1 MPIRTIM
8 LAALL
13 SSTFA
18 ALAEEQAAKSQFV
31 NYDRFIGREAVTGK
45 RGLILGLNRP
55 LPLSCPPFKLLDE
68 DGNAINPKVGPDGN
82 PILPKYDKDGNV
94 TNINELRFV
103 GKPVSTK
110 KTCGQCHDYDKITHG
125 YHFQMGRD
133 QLFPAVQEDR
143 SDAEKLSPASQ
154 GPGYFGKWH
163 LLYQRQLTPWNV
175 TDPKEADMSP
185 FEWVVECGICHPGG
199 GPAEYDRTGQRYDEA
214 LGKDIGGLTLF
225 GNGDYLDQAWE
236 KTGVLEADCF
246 ICHFEEYD
254 YSIRVQE
261 MKKYNFKFAATAA
274 TNLAYI
280 FGSVREGQEPRA
292 YYKTDI
298 FRPDGT
304 VLMHI
309 RRPNDRQCLA
319 CHNLS
324 NAQKRGGDWHN
335 QYTQDVHTEQGIRC
349 IDCHHNDIRHNFQ
362 KGSPSGQT
370 VRKDLDNTMLSCK
383 ECHEKG
389 EKGAPEFVKAHRFLP
404 PLHLERIDC
413 TACHITH
420 RPFLPAGTIDTLTGM
435 ARQTAI
441 PASADEYDNVAYGAA
456 WGRLEENSSENLMV
470 PFTAAEIEQAKN
482 FAVAENAELRKLF
495 TVAPGP
501 DQAPV
506 CRLPQGAFTVGGFMD
521 QSGGAASDDARML
534 MLLVLQETAVPR
546 GSQGAICVFR
556 GNAEQM
562 GTTGLKPI
570 KIKLQPKRPGAAI
583 AETPFAFARA
593 KHDGKIYPIS
603 RQLGAFWAYVE
614 NNEAK
619 PLFLSDMDAAWKFL
633 TDPKFKRYEYKGQ
646 PGSGVASPALPP
658 ADEALRQEL
667 LAFTPE
673 TLKKEDAAE
682 QALQAAIKDKLKLY
696 TFEDR
701 RELTVHD
708 DNNDSFPEANTD
720 EEIGLVAWAL
730 KTAVPRLA
738 DRQLYYIRGEKVF
751 QVAVDPWYNPFDDSI
766 PAWGED
772 FGPMLDMERI
782 GENEPFMAI
791 QLLAEREDDPS
802 GKSSWSAPTKSWQ
815 GVEIRLARPIHA
827 TVELVDPSSV
837 PTLAAL
843 AQPLDWTPSHGVEP
857 VERALGAHGCSD
869 CHSEDAPFLFGTV
882 PVDPFGD
889 DAKPVTVSQAAVLG
903 YHGQQRKYTGV
914 AGLTDTFFN
923 WFTVAVIGALLGHMG
938 MDTLTRIRTR
948 KSRKKVPAGHSEMVQ
963 RFNGHFLVQHFVLM
977 SSVLLLILSAIPQ
990 FALRF
995 PGAHWAGVMTSAMGG
1010 VDLWR
1015 LIHRVAASGLIFV
1028 CIYHIVYSLVH
1039 REGRRDFM
1047 LMLPR
1052 PRDFLNLGQNLL
1064 WFFGLRKT
1072 PPQFGRFSYIEKFD
1086 YWAVFWGCAIMVG
1099 TGLPMWFPELVHA
1112 VVPDATLAFWDTVKE
1127 AHAHEAILA
1136 ALAIIIWHFYNV
1148 HYRPGRFP
1156 GSLTFLHGRI
1166 SRHEMEEEHPAE
1178 CESTPPENAD
1188 GGNLK

>member
-1 MPIRTIM
+1 MM
-8 LAALL
+8 AALL
-13 SSTFA
+13 SLTFA
-18 ALAEEQAAKSQFV
+18 AFAEEQPAQGQFV
-31 NYDRFIGREAVTGK
+31 NYDRFIGREAVTGN

-55 LPLSCPPFKLLDE
+55 LPLSCPPFKLLDA
-68 DGNAINPKVGPDGN
+68 DGNPINPKMGPDGK

-94 TNINELRFV
+94 TNIAELRFV
-103 GKPVSTK
+103 GNPVSMK
-110 KTCGQCHDYDKITHG
+110 KTCGQCHEYDKITHG

-133 QLFPAVQEDR
+133 QLFPAIPEDR

-175 TDPKEADMSP
+175 TDPKDADMSP
-185 FEWVVECGICHPGG
+185 FEWVTECGICHPGG

-214 LGKDIGGLTLF
+214 LRKDIGGLTAF
-225 GNGDYLDQAWE
+225 GNGDYMDQAWM

-246 ICHFEEYD
+246 ICHLEEYD

-261 MKKYNFKFAATAA
+261 LKKYNFKFTATAA
-274 TNLAYI
+274 ANLAFI
-280 FGSVREGQEPRA
+280 FGSVREGQEPKA

-309 RRPNDRQCLA
+309 RRPSDRQCLA

-335 QYTQDVHTEQGIRC
+335 SYVQDAHTQQGIRC
-349 IDCHHNDIRHNFQ
+349 IDCHHGDIRHNFQ
-362 KGSPSGQT
+362 KGSPSGQS
-370 VRKDLDNTMLSCK
+370 VREDLDNTMLSCAK
-383 ECHEKG
+383 CHEDG
-389 EKGAPEFVKAHRFLP
+389 EKGAPGYEKAHRFLP

-420 RPFLPAGTIDTLTGM
+420 RPFLPAGTVDTLTGI

-441 PASADEYDNVAYGAA
+441 SPSADEYDDRAFGAA
-456 WGRLEENSSENLMV
+456 WGYLAEHSSENLMV
-470 PFTAAEIEQAKN
+470 SFTPAEIERAKN
-482 FAVAENAELRKLF
+482 YVIAENSDLRKLF
-495 TVAPGP
+495 TDTRSEGEGTSS
-501 DQAPV
+501 V
-506 CRLPQGAFTVGGFMD
+506 CRLPAGAFTVGGLME
-521 QSGGAASDDARML
+521 QSGGAESDDARML
-534 MLLVLQETAVPR
+534 MLLALQQT
-546 GSQGAICVFR
+546 QGAQSPICVFR
-556 GNAEQM
+556 GKAEQM
-562 GTTGLKPI
+562 DATGLKPV

-583 AETPFAFARA
+583 AETPYQLARA
-593 KHDGKIYPIS
+593 KNDGKIYPVS

-614 NNEAK
+614 NDEAK

-633 TDPKFKRYEYKGQ
+633 TDPKFKRYEYKG
-646 PGSGVASPALPP
+646 PPASGVASPALPP

-673 TLKKEDAAE
+673 TLKKEEAAKK
-682 QALQAAIKDKLKLY
+682 ALQGAINAKLKAY
-696 TFEDR
+696 TSEDR
-701 RELTVHD
+701 RELTVYD

-738 DRQLYYIRGEKVF
+738 DRPLYYIRGEKVF
-751 QVAVDPWYNPFDDSI
+751 QVTIAPWYNPFDDSN

-772 FGPMLDMERI
+772 YVPMLDMERI

-791 QLLAEREDDPS
+791 QLLAEKEDGSS
-802 GKSSWSAPTKSWQ
+802 GKSSWGAPTKSWQ
-815 GVEIRLARPIHA
+815 PVEIRLARPIDA
-827 TVELVDPSSV
+827 TVEVVDPSNV

-843 AQPLDWTPSHGVEP
+843 AQPLDWTASHGVEP
-857 VERALGAHGCSD
+857 VGRALGAHGCSD
-869 CHSEDAPFLFGTV
+869 CHSADAPFFFGTV
-882 PVDPFGD
+882 PVDPFDEGGTP
-889 DAKPVTVSQAAVLG
+889 ATVSQAAVLG
-903 YHGQQRKYTGV
+903 YNGQPRKYTG
-914 AGLTDTFFN
+914 APGLTNTFFN
-923 WFTVAVIGALLGHMG
+923 WFTVAVIGALIGHMG
-938 MDTLTRIRTR
+938 MDSLTRLRTR
-948 KSRKKVPAGHSEMVQ
+948 KTRKHDSASAEMVQ

-977 SSVLLLILSAIPQ
+977 SSVMTLILTAVPL

-995 PGAHWAGVMTSAMGG
+995 PGAHWAGVMTSALGG

-1015 LIHRVAASGLIFV
+1015 VIHRCGASGLIFV
-1028 CIYHIVYSLVH
+1028 CVYHHVYSVIH

-1047 LMLPR
+1047 LMMPR
-1052 PRDFLNLGQNLL
+1052 PKDFAHLAQNLL
-1064 WFFGLRKT
+1064 WFFGIRKT
-1072 PPQFGRFSYIEKFD
+1072 PPNFGRFSYVEKFD

-1099 TGLPMWFPELVHA
+1099 TGLAMWFPAVVRA
-1112 VVPDATLAFWDTVKE
+1112 VVPHATLEFWDTVKE

-1166 SRHEMEEEHPAE
+1166 TRHEMEEEHPAE
-1178 CESTPPENAD
+1178 LESMPPKGAD
-1188 GGNLK
+1188 GDGNLK